1 MPKCIESR
9 FLQKN
14 SGNFKQFFVLVA
26 FYEGRLNLEKSSH
39 VSFVFTTY
47 STFDWSVKMRFW
59 RSPVI
64 GHEQNSA
71 KKFDSYLPYSNYL
84 RIHMR
89 ILCKHASYRKLYNAT
104 LFLL

>member
-26 FYEGRLNLEKSSH
+26 FYEDRQNLEKSSH
-39 VSFVFTTY
+39 VSFVFPTY
-47 STFDWSVKMRFW
+47 SPFDWSVKMRFW

-71 KKFDSYLPYSNYL
+71 KTLDSYLSHHSFEKL
-84 RIHMR
+84 RAICFQETNENKTGND
-89 ILCKHASYRKLYNAT
+89 LC
-104 LFLL
+104 F

>member
-26 FYEGRLNLEKSSH
+26 FYEGRQNLEKSSR
-39 VSFVFTTY
+39 VSFVSPTY
-47 STFDWSVKMRFW
+47 SPFDWSVKMRFW

-71 KKFDSYLPYSNYL
+71 KTFDSYLGHN
-84 RIHMR
+84 
-89 ILCKHASYRKLYNAT
+89 
-104 LFLL
+104 